1 MKNLS
6 IFEINTTAFTEENF
20 ILLTNL
26 TEQQIKDVIYPI
38 VNAEREKGEF
48 YDNELLVQAINE
60 VYPKNVALLYT
71 KDGLDLITI

>member
-26 TEQQIKDVIYPI
+26 TEKEVSEVIYPI
-38 VNAEREKGEF
+38 VEAERENGEF

-60 VYPKNVALLYT
+60 MYPKNVAILYN
-71 KDGLDLITI
+71 KDSLDLITI